1 MPPATMPTM
10 AAATASV
17 AAAGTPAA
25 SNSGANASPV
35 AGPPVS
41 VTDPARTPIS
51 GFCPSAT
58 ATPAPI
64 RFCANAIAVE
74 NRKKMIT
81 AGPPTRSSPTLA
93 PKPMVVKNAIISG
106 DCSVVSNLTG
116 SRSRR
121 G

>member
-1 MPPATMPTM
+1 MPTI

-25 SNSGANASPV
+25 SNSGANARPV

-41 VTDPARTPIS
+41 VTDPASTPIN

-64 RFCANAIAVE
+64 TFCMNAMTLE
-74 NRKKMIT
+74 NTKKTTT
-81 AGPPTRSSPTLA
+81 AGPPTRRSATLA
-93 PKPMVVKNAIISG
+93 PNPMVVKNAIISG

-116 SRSRR
+116 YPR
-121 G
+121 